1 MRKYLYIMAA
11 ATIFASCAGKDTFKK
26 DIQEN
31 NEAISF
37 ESFTSKQTRATENS
51 QANYDWAFFD
61 HHNTFQVWGF
71 KNTSETAVFTGD
83 VVTVASDGAATPA
96 YTYTYAP
103 IRYWDK
109 AATAYEYYA
118 AAPSGTTG
126 NWTFNRNNLVA
137 AEIVDNAKQ
146 HQGYF
151 TTNSTLVGTNITVTD
166 GTDAYKYVNSFKS
179 DATSGVDIDK
189 LVAAP
194 KIVYKAHFSQA
205 VQLNFIHILSRLNVT
220 IKKDEILR
228 DQTVIVKKLEIH
240 NLKATG
246 AFDESKPA
254 SQDGDNTRW
263 TESGDAVTYSAP
275 TYKEVTATITS
286 TTPNPD
292 PQYLIQSLV
301 IPQDADHES
310 VALDGQ
316 AKTATAAQLF
326 TLAEYNAYFGTNL
339 DQDAFD
345 ALSNEAKTKIPAVA
359 AATAISESSKPYL
372 VITYTIQDKRG
383 SEPYPAAEEFTA
395 YFNLA
400 AAFGLDGVD
409 HTGETPA
416 GVDQTKLAF
425 NEGWQ
430 NTLHITLS
438 PDAIEFCAQV
448 AEWSTVENELVVE

>member
-1 MRKYLYIMAA
+1 MKKYLFIIAT
-11 ATIFASCAGKDTFKK
+11 ATIFASCAGNDTFNK

-61 HHNTFQVWGF
+61 HHTTFQVWGF

-83 VVTVASDGAATPA
+83 VVTVTSDGAATPT

-109 AATAYEYYA
+109 SATTYQYYA
-118 AAPSGTTG
+118 AAPSEAG
-126 NWTFNRNNLVA
+126 WTFNGVTNIA
-137 AEIVDNAKQ
+137 SQNA
-146 HQGYF
+146 GYF
-151 TTNSTLVGTNITVTD
+151 TTSSTLKGTNIAD
-166 GTDAYKYVNSFKS
+166 GTTTYKNSFKGAKNTDNS
-179 DATSGVDIDK
+179 DGDIDK

-194 KIVYKAHFSQA
+194 KMVYKAHFNQA

-220 IKKDEILR
+220 IKKDEILK
-228 DQTVIVKKLEIH
+228 DQTVIVKKLEVH

-246 AFDESKPA
+246 AFNESTTA
-254 SQDGDNTRW
+254 SQAGNNTRW
-263 TESGDAVTYSAP
+263 QESGNAVTYAAP
-275 TYKEVTATITS
+275 TDKEVTATITAS
-286 TTPNPD
+286 TPDPD

-301 IPQDADHES
+301 IPQDAAYES
-310 VALDGQ
+310 VALDGE
-316 AKTATAAQLF
+316 AKTAADAVLF

-345 ALSNEAKTKIPAVA
+345 ALNDAAKTKIPAVA
-359 AATAISESSKPYL
+359 AANKITETSKPYL
-372 VITYTIQDKRG
+372 VITYTIQDKTLN
-383 SEPYPAAEEFTA
+383 PVPAAEEFTA

-400 AAFGLDGVD
+400 AAFKMDGTNENNVD
-409 HTGETPA
+409 K
-416 GVDQTKLAF
+416 TKLAF

-448 AEWSTVENELVVE
+448 AEWSEVEEELIVE

>member
-1 MRKYLYIMAA
+1 MRKYLFIIAT
-11 ATIFASCAGKDTFKK
+11 ATIFAGCAGNDTFNK

-37 ESFTSKQTRATENS
+37 ESFTSKQTRAENS

-83 VVTVASDGAATPA
+83 VVTVTSDGAATPA

-126 NWTFNRNNLVA
+126 NWTFERNNLVA
-137 AEIVDNAKQ
+137 ADIVDNAKQ
-146 HQGYF
+146 HKGYF
-151 TTNSTLVGTNITVTD
+151 TTSSTLVGTNITVTD
-166 GTDAYKYVNSFKS
+166 GTDKYKYVNSFKS
-179 DATSGVDIDK
+179 DASGVDIDK

-194 KIVYKAHFSQA
+194 KIVYKAHFNQA

-220 IKKDEILR
+220 IKKDEILEN
-228 DQTVIVKKLEIH
+228 QTVIVKKLEVH

-246 AFDESKPA
+246 AFDESKAA
-254 SQDGDNTRW
+254 SQDGNNTRW
-263 TESGDAVTYSAP
+263 TESGDAVTYAAP
-275 TYKEVTATITS
+275 TDKEVTATITTS
-286 TTPNPD
+286 TPNPD

-301 IPQDADHES
+301 IPQDAAHES

-316 AKTATAAQLF
+316 AKSATAAQLF

-339 DQDAFD
+339 DQTAFD
-345 ALSNEAKTKIPAVA
+345 ALTDAEKTKIPAVP

-372 VITYTIQDKRG
+372 VITYTIQDKTG

-400 AAFGLDGVD
+400 SAFGMDGVD
-409 HTGETPA
+409 HTNDTPTA